1 MYPPFVVVYP
11 LFVVVY
17 PPLVVV
23 CPLESTGIR
32 CFRRAENKVKTR
44 LKQ

>member
-23 CPLESTGIR
+23 CPLESTDIR
-32 CFRRAENKVKTR
+32 RFRRAENKVKTR